1 MGIIYSAAGNLTAE
15 SVIALFAAAILAAV
29 LAITVLRAHKP
40 GKAPADPLFELFKRE
55 NFEDQILVAAER
67 RHRLRPPIHGQRAQ
81 MARLNEVW
89 ERDTREEAINEVARV
104 LRMGQESS
112 PVPARVLDPVA
123 TVEEAEWEEIR
134 LLPPPP
140 AARRA

>member
-29 LAITVLRAHKP
+29 LAITVLRALKP
-40 GKAPADPLFELFKRE
+40 GKAPADPLIDLFKRE

-104 LRMGQESS
+104 LRMGQQSS
-112 PVPARVLDPVA
+112 PVPVRVLAPVA
-123 TVEEAEWEEIR
+123 AVEEAEWEEIR

-140 AARRA
+140 AARHA